1 MIKIIGIGLWDE
13 RSMTIKAQEEAA
25 DCDII
30 YAEFYTSKMFG
41 STLKKLE
48 KKIGKEIQELS
59 REEVESG
66 KEILKKAKKQ
76 KVGLLV
82 GGDAMTATTHAQLIL
97 DAAKAGVESKIIHG
111 VSIFSAAA
119 GLSGLQSYKFGKT
132 VSIPFEDLESPYN
145 VIEENQSIGA
155 HTLCL
160 LDIRDGK
167 FMTVNEAIRKL
178 LKIEKAREENVFMK
192 DSLAVGIARA
202 GSPKPVVKAGTA
214 EELLKKNFGE
224 PLHVLII
231 PGKLHFAE
239 EGALELLKK

>member
-82 GGDAMTATTHAQLIL
+82 GIEIVSFVEGVVSFSVDFRRSKSWCREQNNSRSFNYKRGSRTFRTA
-97 DAAKAGVESKIIHG
+97 S
-111 VSIFSAAA
+111 
-119 GLSGLQSYKFGKT
+119 LQ
-132 VSIPFEDLESPYN
+132 IWEDC
-145 VIEENQSIGA
+145 ID
-155 HTLCL
+155 TF
-160 LDIRDGK
+160 R
-167 FMTVNEAIRKL
+167 
-178 LKIEKAREENVFMK
+178 
-192 DSLAVGIARA
+192 RA
-202 GSPKPVVKAGTA
+202 
-214 EELLKKNFGE
+214 
-224 PLHVLII
+224 
-231 PGKLHFAE
+231 
-239 EGALELLKK
+239 